1 MTKFNPAALRRIQ
14 RSTMTLDELAER
26 AASARSTLID
36 YIKGRKLPGI
46 ESLFDIASA
55 LGVDPLE
62 LTLADRDAPT
72 LEDLRVQR
80 GMSKRRLAEAIGV
93 EKNTWDAIESGRRR
107 LLSPVAEKAAA
118 ELDVTVDELVRARRR
133 GGAED

>member
-1 MTKFNPAALRRIQ
+1 
-14 RSTMTLDELAER
+14 
-26 AASARSTLID
+26 
-36 YIKGRKLPGI
+36 
-46 ESLFDIASA
+46 
-55 LGVDPLE
+55 
-62 LTLADRDAPT
+62 
-72 LEDLRVQR
+72 
-80 GMSKRRLAEAIGV
+80 MSKRRLAEAIGV